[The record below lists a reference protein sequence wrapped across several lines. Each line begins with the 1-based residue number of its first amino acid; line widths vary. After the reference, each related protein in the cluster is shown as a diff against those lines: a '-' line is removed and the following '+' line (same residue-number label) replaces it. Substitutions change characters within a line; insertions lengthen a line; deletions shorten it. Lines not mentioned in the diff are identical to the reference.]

1 MTKEEVFALPLNED
15 QRKVVRRIYNGSR
28 RTKKQTVFEGL
39 TDSNEVIELIN
50 SDVALNEK
58 KLQQEALLEA
68 AKEAEK
74 AGISYDKMRDVIK
87 KLAAKKLSSMYDK
100 QIKEYTEKINEAKKK
115 LEELNKS

>member
-15 QRKVVRRIYNGSR
+15 QRKVVSRIYNGSR
-28 RTKKQTVFEGL
+28 RTKKPTVFEGL
-39 TDSNEVIELIN
+39 TNPNEVIELIN
-50 SDVALNEK
+50 SAVALNEK
-58 KLQQEALLEA
+58 KLQQAALLEA

-74 AGISYDKMRDVIK
+74 AGISYDKMREVIK

-100 QIKEYTEKINEAKKK
+100 QIKEYTEKINEAKRK

>member
-15 QRKVVRRIYNGSR
+15 QKKVVSRIYNGSR
-28 RTKKQTVFEGL
+28 RTKKPTVFEGL
-39 TDSNEVIELIN
+39 TDPNKVIELIN

-58 KLQQEALLEA
+58 KLQQAAFLEA

-74 AGISYDKMRDVIK
+74 AGISYDKMREVIK

-100 QIKEYTEKINEAKKK
+100 QIKEYTEKINEAKRK